1 MVLSRNPI
9 FKNFVEIGAGYKS
22 LGYTNVI
29 LIVKTKFG
37 LSAAYAYD
45 FGVPNGLTAVTR
57 SGNEIF
63 LKFNF

>member
-1 MVLSRNPI
+1 MCFLDKRDVRNFSSSANSI
-9 FKNFVEIGAGYKS
+9 YKR
-22 LGYTNVI
+22 V
-29 LIVKTKFG
+29 VKTKFG